1 MKRQVFSMYFS
12 KKALYHYLIKPK
24 RNEEELTMKYMGF
37 IEDLRYRTDEYNDSF
52 NTEEENRYPKK
63 QKELWAPINR
73 NKAITQSSFGYDHEN
88 CLRLLAENGY
98 DGEPV
103 SSRKMN
109 TARRWFEDSKDHNFP
124 PQEDVLRMGIFFCL
138 DFYTLL
144 HWVLKADFEEFL
156 IKGDEEFKVN
166 VGESILAIIEKYN
179 LNEKLIF
186 QSKLKEFQKSLDKRT
201 LYLLFEDHWHLAS
214 TEVLNFKNFSA
225 VIDDFFKE
233 DLIYY
238 ENYSEKITNFA
249 NYQKEIIRESQ
260 FGSNDDQETLW
271 RYRGIWQTLT
281 EDLDTIYID
290 IENTRLKNAD
300 VEQNYLKKF
309 GALIIEL
316 TEQENDAKLNNER
329 LSVVLRSPRYLSDEE
344 IEKQVFE
351 TREKLKQDLA
361 DLKLKEASAKRNS
374 LMDEWKSQGIPVS
387 PEQLA
392 KEKEQCKKE
401 IRDIRKMIYPDVLIH
416 DPVYAKLSKE
426 QQEELKDILIEALK
440 IDNSELGYPPN
451 FVNHD
456 MRSLEGLRNVR
467 RRIEEILNMKN
478 IQIDLRYEIQGET
491 IYEKIA
497 WLENEIVILKN
508 RLNAAKGQLTAMLT
522 DVGIQSKLALLNN
535 QDKQEMFTEKMEK
548 KIACLKE
555 ENVALKIK
563 IEVENNKKK

>member
-1 MKRQVFSMYFS
+1 
-12 KKALYHYLIKPK
+12 
-24 RNEEELTMKYMGF
+24 
-37 IEDLRYRTDEYNDSF
+37 
-52 NTEEENRYPKK
+52 
-63 QKELWAPINR
+63 
-73 NKAITQSSFGYDHEN
+73 
-88 CLRLLAENGY
+88 
-98 DGEPV
+98 
-103 SSRKMN
+103 
-109 TARRWFEDSKDHNFP
+109 
-124 PQEDVLRMGIFFCL
+124 MGIFFCL

-166 VGESILAIIEKYN
+166 AGESVLMIIEKYN
-179 LNEKLIF
+179 VKEISLF
-186 QSKLKEFQKSLDKRT
+186 QSKLKEFQKNLDKRT
-201 LYLLFEDHWHLAS
+201 LYQLFEDHWQLAS
-214 TEVLNFKNFSA
+214 TEVLNFKNFSV

-238 ENYSEKITNFA
+238 ENHSEKIVNFA
-249 NYQKEIIRESQ
+249 NYQKEIIREFQ

-281 EDLDTIYID
+281 EDLDSIYIE

-300 VEQNYLKKF
+300 IEQNYLKKF
-309 GALIIEL
+309 GTLIIEL
-316 TEQENDAKLNNER
+316 TEQENEIKLNNER
-329 LSVVLRSPRYLSDEE
+329 YSVVLRSPKYQTKEE
-344 IEKQVFE
+344 IKEQVFE
-351 TREKLKQDLA
+351 TLEKLKQNLV

-392 KEKEQCKKE
+392 REKEQCKKE
-401 IRDIRKMIYPDVLIH
+401 IRDIRKMIHPDILMH

-456 MRSLEGLRNVR
+456 MRSLEGLRIVR
-467 RRIEEILNMKN
+467 RRIEAILHGKN
-478 IQIDLRYEIQGET
+478 IQVDLRYEIQGDT
-491 IYEKIA
+491 IFEKIA

-522 DVGIQSKLALLNN
+522 DVEIKSKLALLNN
-535 QDKQEMFTEKMEK
+535 QDKQEMFIEKMEEKIASLNEKNEELKK
-548 KIACLKE
+548 KIEL
-555 ENVALKIK
+555 
-563 IEVENNKKK
+563 ENNKKKTDKDAKDK

>member
-1 MKRQVFSMYFS
+1 
-12 KKALYHYLIKPK
+12 
-24 RNEEELTMKYMGF
+24 MGF
-37 IEDLRYRTDEYNDSF
+37 IEDLRYRTDEYNNSF
-52 NTEEENRYPKK
+52 NTEEESRYPKK
-63 QKELWAPINR
+63 QRELWAPKNR

-88 CLRLLAENGY
+88 CLRILAENGY

-103 SSRKMN
+103 SSRKVN
-109 TARRWFEDSKDHNFP
+109 TARRWFEDSQDHNFP
-124 PQEDVLRMGIFFCL
+124 PQKDVLRMGIFFCL

-166 VGESILAIIEKYN
+166 AGESVLMIIEKYN
-179 LNEKLIF
+179 VKEISLF
-186 QSKLKEFQKSLDKRT
+186 QSKLKEFQKNLDKRT
-201 LYLLFEDHWHLAS
+201 LYQLFEDHWQLAS
-214 TEVLNFKNFSA
+214 TEVLNFKNFSV

-238 ENYSEKITNFA
+238 ENHSEKIVNFA
-249 NYQKEIIRESQ
+249 NYQKEIIREFQ

-281 EDLDTIYID
+281 EDLDSIYIE

-300 VEQNYLKKF
+300 IEQNYLKKF
-309 GALIIEL
+309 GTLIIEL
-316 TEQENDAKLNNER
+316 TEQENEIKLNNER
-329 LSVVLRSPRYLSDEE
+329 YSVVLRSPKYQTKEE
-344 IEKQVFE
+344 IKEQVFE
-351 TREKLKQDLA
+351 TLEKLKQNLV

-392 KEKEQCKKE
+392 REKEQCKKE
-401 IRDIRKMIYPDVLIH
+401 IRDIRKMIHPDILMH

-456 MRSLEGLRNVR
+456 MRSLEGLRIVR
-467 RRIEEILNMKN
+467 RRIEAILHGKN
-478 IQIDLRYEIQGET
+478 IQVDLRYEIQGDT
-491 IYEKIA
+491 IFEKIA

-522 DVGIQSKLALLNN
+522 DVEIKSKLALLNN
-535 QDKQEMFTEKMEK
+535 QDKQEMFIEKMEEKIASLNEKNEELKK
-548 KIACLKE
+548 KIEL
-555 ENVALKIK
+555 
-563 IEVENNKKK
+563 ENNKKKTDKDAKDK

>member
-1 MKRQVFSMYFS
+1 
-12 KKALYHYLIKPK
+12 
-24 RNEEELTMKYMGF
+24 
-37 IEDLRYRTDEYNDSF
+37 
-52 NTEEENRYPKK
+52 
-63 QKELWAPINR
+63 
-73 NKAITQSSFGYDHEN
+73 
-88 CLRLLAENGY
+88 
-98 DGEPV
+98 
-103 SSRKMN
+103 
-109 TARRWFEDSKDHNFP
+109 
-124 PQEDVLRMGIFFCL
+124 MGIFFCL

-144 HWVLKADFEEFL
+144 HWILKADFEEFL
-156 IKGDEEFKVN
+156 IKGDEDFKVN
-166 VGESILAIIEKYN
+166 AGESVLVIIEKYN
-179 LNEKLIF
+179 QNEELLF
-186 QSKLKEFQKSLDKRT
+186 QSKLKEFQKNLDKRT
-201 LYLLFEDHWHLAS
+201 LYQLFEDHWQLAS

-238 ENYSEKITNFA
+238 ENHSEKITNFA

-271 RYRGIWQTLT
+271 RYRGIWQTLM
-281 EDLDTIYID
+281 EDLDTTYID

-316 TEQENDAKLNNER
+316 TEQENEIKLNNER
-329 LSVVLRSPRYLSDEE
+329 LSVVLRSPKYQTNQE

-351 TREKLKQDLA
+351 TLEKLKQDLV

-401 IRDIRKMIYPDVLIH
+401 ISEIRKMIYPDLLKH

-426 QQEELKDILIEALK
+426 QKEELENILIEALK

-467 RRIEEILNMKN
+467 RRIEGILHGKN
-478 IQIDLRYEIQGET
+478 IHVDLRHEIQGDT
-491 IYEKIA
+491 IFEKIA

-535 QDKQEMFTEKMEK
+535 QDKQEVFIEKMEK
-548 KIACLKE
+548 KIASLNEELK
-555 ENVALKIK
+555 KK

>member
-1 MKRQVFSMYFS
+1 MYFS

-63 QKELWAPINR
+63 QKELWAPKNR

-124 PQEDVLRMGIFFCL
+124 PQTDVLRMGIFFCL

-166 VGESILAIIEKYN
+166 VGESILVIIEKYN
-179 LNEKLIF
+179 LNEKSLF
-186 QSKLKEFQKSLDKRT
+186 QSKLREFQKNLDKRT
-201 LYLLFEDHWHLAS
+201 LYQVFEDHWHLAS
-214 TEVLNFKNFSA
+214 TEILNFKNFSA

-238 ENYSEKITNFA
+238 ENHSEKITNFA

-300 VEQNYLKKF
+300 IEQNYLKKF

-316 TEQENDAKLNNER
+316 TEQENDKKLNNER
-329 LSVVLRSPRYLSDEE
+329 LSVVLRSPGYLTDEE

-351 TREKLKQDLA
+351 TQEKLKENLA
-361 DLKLKEASAKRNS
+361 DLIVKEASANRNS
-374 LMDEWKSQGIPVS
+374 LIDEWKNQGIPVS

-392 KEKEQCKKE
+392 KEKEQCRKE
-401 IRDIRKMIYPDVLIH
+401 IRDIRKMIHPDVLMH

-467 RRIEEILNMKN
+467 RRIEGILQMKN
-478 IQIDLRYEIQGET
+478 IQVDLRYEIQGET

-508 RLNAAKGQLTAMLT
+508 RLNAAKGQYTAILT
-522 DVGIQSKLALLNN
+522 DKGIKSKLTLLNN
-535 QDKQEMFTEKMEK
+535 QDKQEVFIEKMEK
-548 KIACLKE
+548 KITSLKE
-555 ENVALKIK
+555 ENETLKKK

>member
-1 MKRQVFSMYFS
+1 
-12 KKALYHYLIKPK
+12 
-24 RNEEELTMKYMGF
+24 MKYMGF